1 MLRYF
6 CFLALFLNVKS
17 ASAPFIKPCKDGD
30 NACILASS
38 QAVIPVLAPG
48 VPELGVQPLDPLK
61 VPRITSNQGSLK
73 LTFTDTVLTGLKGC
87 KIESIKH
94 DRIKGKQTLLLRC
107 DMVLDGDY
115 VLDGQLLILPVQG
128 KGRYKI
134 DIRDI
139 VIKTVTDLTT
149 EQGPDGKE
157 HWKIVKW
164 RDSFQVKTGVKH
176 DRIKGKQTL
185 LLRCDMV
192 LDGDYVLD
200 GQLLILPVQGKG
212 RYKIDIRD
220 IVIKTVTD
228 LTTEPGPDG
237 KEHWKIVKWRD
248 SFQVKTGVKFHFDN
262 LFNGNKVL
270 ADPVIEF
277 ANTNWNDVMQEIAPP
292 IVHTIIASVFKEI
305 EALYKAVPADELYIP

>member
-38 QAVIPVLAPG
+38 QAAIPLLAPG
-48 VPELGVQPLDPLK
+48 MPSLGVKSLDPLK
-61 VPRITSNQGSLK
+61 VPRITSDQGSLK
-73 LTFTDTVLTGLKGC
+73 LTFTDTMLTGLKGC

-94 DRIKGKQTLLLRC
+94 DRVKGKQTLVLRC

-164 RDSFQVKTGVKH
+164 RDSFQVKTGVK
-176 DRIKGKQTL
+176 
-185 LLRCDMV
+185 
-192 LDGDYVLD
+192 
-200 GQLLILPVQGKG
+200 
-212 RYKIDIRD
+212 
-220 IVIKTVTD
+220 
-228 LTTEPGPDG
+228 
-237 KEHWKIVKWRD
+237 
-248 SFQVKTGVKFHFDN
+248 FHFDN

-292 IVHTIIASVFKEI
+292 IVHTIIAAVFKEI
-305 EALYKAVPADELYIP
+305 ESLYKAVPADELYIP